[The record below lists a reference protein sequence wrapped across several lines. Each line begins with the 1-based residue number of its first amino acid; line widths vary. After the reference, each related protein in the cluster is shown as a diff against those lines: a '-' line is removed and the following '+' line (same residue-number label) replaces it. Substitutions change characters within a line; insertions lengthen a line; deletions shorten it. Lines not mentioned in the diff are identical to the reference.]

1 MNKIEELV
9 IDKLINYLNK
19 NKIKY
24 QLDTTDYTKGFE
36 FTIFKGKEI
45 GDIYLEEINSE
56 DDIKCTIQTL
66 DKDSVSDYIMHYE
79 IDSIDY
85 STLEQYISELIETM
99 TIKGKII
106 PKISSN
112 LIQISQLAEELG
124 LTLDEVLK
132 YNF

>member
-1 MNKIEELV
+1 MFWYCRICC
-9 IDKLINYLNK
+9 DKEK
-19 NKIKY
+19 WK
-24 QLDTTDYTKGFE
+24 
-36 FTIFKGKEI
+36 
-45 GDIYLEEINSE
+45 
-56 DDIKCTIQTL
+56 
-66 DKDSVSDYIMHYE
+66 

>member
-24 QLDTTDYTKGFE
+24 QLDTTDYTKGLE

-45 GDIYLEEINSE
+45 GDIYLEEIISE

-66 DKDSVSDYIMHYE
+66 DKDSVSDYIIHEE

-85 STLEQYISELIETM
+85 NTLEQYISELIEKM

-106 PKISSN
+106 PKISSK
-112 LIQISQLAEELG
+112 LIQISQFAEELG